1 MRIQGVSVTGTLMC
15 GSVPAHNAKV
25 RIVDLDTGPDPD
37 DTLDTQM
44 SGADGKFKLSGTT
57 RELTPIDPVLYIWHE
72 CKDEQ
77 TPCSRKLRFEIPKK
91 FIHGKEVE
99 EKHWIDIGTLNL
111 EAKFDNE
118 ARECVPT
125 D

>member
-1 MRIQGVSVTGTLMC
+1 MKSLVVLTALLAVGWCMRTQGVSVTGTLMC
-15 GSVPAHNAKV
+15 GSSPAKNAKV
-25 RIVDLDTGPDPD
+25 RIVDLDT
-37 DTLDTQM
+37 
-44 SGADGKFKLSGTT
+44 GTT

-77 TPCSRKLRFEIPKK
+77 TPCARKLRFEIPKK